1 MLARS
6 VAVIVTCVMAWIS
19 AANAQEVDRI
29 AAVVNE
35 EIISIHD
42 LEARVKLALFMS
54 GFPDNLDNRRRAV
67 PQVLR
72 KMVDERLQI
81 QEATRVKVAV
91 TAEEINRSFRGVEQ
105 QNRMPPG
112 GLLAALTKAGVDPDA
127 ARDQVRADLSWLK
140 VTSRVLQPSIKVGEE
155 EITERLDG
163 LRQQLGRPEYLLA
176 EIFLNVDNPGQ
187 EEEARRMGDRLL
199 DQLKAGAPFQALA
212 RQFSQTGTA
221 PNGGMIGWTVDSNL
235 DDEIKTAV
243 STMEKGS
250 VSSLI
255 RTPGGF
261 TIIAVVDKRVSGE
274 GLAKDETLTVSQ
286 ILFPHPVAG
295 PSTPSREQL
304 GAKAAELTAP
314 TKNCQEFEDFGR
326 KLSASNTSRA
336 NNVRKSDLPPIV
348 QKAITDLPENKASTP
363 TDSGEGFMVFMV
375 CSRISLGTQAGLPS
389 REAIRRQVEDE
400 RMDLQSKRY
409 LRDLRRAAF
418 VDFRL

>member
-304 GAKAAELTAP
+304 GAKAAELTGIKEK
-314 TKNCQEFEDFGR
+314 TSLV
-326 KLSASNTSRA
+326 KLGLEALIARESAKRLAALAGTEKQLDVIPR
-336 NNVRKSDLPPIV
+336 RRI
-348 QKAITDLPENKASTP
+348 
-363 TDSGEGFMVFMV
+363 EG
-375 CSRISLGTQAGLPS
+375 S
-389 REAIRRQVEDE
+389 
-400 RMDLQSKRY
+400 
-409 LRDLRRAAF
+409 
-418 VDFRL
+418 